1 MATFF
6 VTWTIRRRRR
16 NEHGLARRSRELSAC
31 PRPSTQAW
39 SWEAPSACALW
50 APTPMISA
58 SNRSFPPAIRPSR
71 SPAIAD
77 ILTRWNAQVT
87 PLSAIGI
94 ASFGPLELRRESPG
108 YGRLGATTKQYWD
121 YCDLVGFFARRFSA
135 PIGVTTDVIGAALA
149 EGRWGDARGLSHFA
163 YVTVGTGVGVG
174 VVVGGKPLSGC
185 HHPELGHVRAVR
197 LPGDDWP
204 GICGFHGACVEGLAS
219 GPAIAARAGI
229 NAAELPGDSPVWD
242 TVTHALAQLLH
253 ILVMSVGPQRILIG
267 GGVMNTRPAA
277 VPENPPIPGQ
287 ESQRL
292 HRHPRDPHRTRY
304 LHCPARPG
312 CARRSVR
319 GPGRGRRH
327 ARATPSHARPS
338 AGCPRS

>member
-1 MATFF
+1 MAASIYAGVELGGTKCVCTLGTNPNDIREKLVIPTRDPT
-6 VTWTIRRRRR
+6 VT
-16 NEHGLARRSRELSAC
+16 LA
-31 PRPSTQAW
+31 
-39 SWEAPSACALW
+39 
-50 APTPMISA
+50 
-58 SNRSFPPAIRPSR
+58 
-71 SPAIAD
+71 AIAD
-77 ILTRWNAQVT
+77 ILTRWNTQVA

-94 ASFGPLELRRESPG
+94 ASFGPLDLRRDSPG

-135 PIGVTTDVIGAALA
+135 PLGVTTDVIGAALA

-219 GPAIAARAGI
+219 GPAIAARTGT

-242 TVTHALAQLLH
+242 SVTHALAQLLH
-253 ILVMSVGPQRILIG
+253 FLVMSVGPQRILIG
-267 GGVMNTRPAA
+267 GGVMNTRPELFPKIRQSLVKSLNGFIDIPEIRTGIDTFVVPPGLGALAGPCGALAVAA
-277 VPENPPIPGQ
+277 DAHAQ
-287 ESQRL
+287 HL
-292 HRHPRDPHRTRY
+292 AA
-304 LHCPARPG
+304 PARVPDG
-312 CARRSVR
+312 GAVTS
-319 GPGRGRRH
+319 
-327 ARATPSHARPS
+327 
-338 AGCPRS
+338 

>member
-1 MATFF
+1 MSAAIYAGVELGGTKCVCTLGTNPHDIREQQVIPTRDPA
-6 VTWTIRRRRR
+6 VT
-16 NEHGLARRSRELSAC
+16 LA
-31 PRPSTQAW
+31 
-39 SWEAPSACALW
+39 
-50 APTPMISA
+50 
-58 SNRSFPPAIRPSR
+58 
-71 SPAIAD
+71 AIAD
-77 ILTRWNAQVT
+77 ILTRWHAQVA

-94 ASFGPLELRRESPG
+94 ASFGPLELRRESPD

-121 YCDLVGFFARRFSA
+121 YCDLVGFFARRFSV

-204 GICGFHGACVEGLAS
+204 GMCGFHGACVEGLAS
-219 GPAIAARAGI
+219 GPAIAARTGT
-229 NAAELPGDSPVWD
+229 NAAELSGDNPVWD

-267 GGVMNTRPAA
+267 GGVMNTRPELFPKIRQSLVMSLNGFIDIPEIRTGLDTFVVPPGLGTLAGPCGALAVAA
-277 VPENPPIPGQ
+277 DMHAQ
-287 ESQRL
+287 HL
-292 HRHPRDPHRTRY
+292 ATR
-304 LHCPARPG
+304 
-312 CARRSVR
+312 
-319 GPGRGRRH
+319 
-327 ARATPSHARPS
+327 ARAPGAAAMTS
-338 AGCPRS
+338 